1 MNIKN
6 LLLSLSIMVFLS
18 SACGDKNHKQA
29 IQKETP
35 KEEIVKLDTLEEEPA
50 QNRTEEVV
58 EPEWPKT
65 IIVQEGDWIFE
76 ISRRE
81 YGSVYEWK
89 KIVEA
94 NKEIISDP
102 NLIYP
107 GMQLIL
113 PE

>member
-6 LLLSLSIMVFLS
+6 LLFKLSILILLI
-18 SACGDKNHKQA
+18 SACGDKSQKQA

-35 KEEIVKLDTLEEEPA
+35 KEEVVKLDTLEEEPKM
-50 QNRTEEVV
+50 NENVEVIK
-58 EPEWPKT
+58 PEWPKT

-76 ISRRE
+76 IARRE
-81 YGSVYEWK
+81 YGSMYEWK

-94 NKEIISDP
+94 NTDKISDP
-102 NLIYP
+102 NMIYP
-107 GMQLIL
+107 GMELIL

>member
-1 MNIKN
+1 M
-6 LLLSLSIMVFLS
+6 
-18 SACGDKNHKQA
+18 
-29 IQKETP
+29 
-35 KEEIVKLDTLEEEPA
+35 EEETI
-50 QNRTEEVV
+50 QNAEDVSV

-81 YGSVYEWK
+81 YGSIYEWK

-107 GMQLIL
+107 GMRLIL